1 MKYGLYNVY
10 STQALISREACFYN
24 SMETRVREI
33 SCLPDL
39 ILKRKQNNFSTNRN
53 KCVIIVVL
61 TTKLRK
67 YKTKREISI
76 ERTRKPN
83 YFVV

>member
-1 MKYGLYNVY
+1 MKYGLFNVY

-39 ILKRKQNNFSTNRN
+39 ILKRKQNNFSTDDQIKEIQDEKGN
-53 KCVIIVVL
+53 ID
-61 TTKLRK
+61 RK
-67 YKTKREISI
+67 NPKT
-76 ERTRKPN
+76 
-83 YFVV
+83 